1 MALFI
6 GNDLSFLCLLLL
18 SPRETQTTSGKCF
31 VCKNTCGLVLDTTD
45 LGGGLFLSSFSR
57 NRRTPKGRERKG
69 LARLRGEEDMLFT
82 GMDKDSRSSSSTQV
96 TLQPLEWGLDS
107 KLVTEN

>member
-1 MALFI
+1 M
-6 GNDLSFLCLLLL
+6 S
-18 SPRETQTTSGKCF
+18 SPLASQRDADHLRQVLRVHEY
-31 VCKNTCGLVLDTTD
+31 CGLVDTTD
-45 LGGGLFLSSFSR
+45 LGGSFLSSFSKD
-57 NRRTPKGRERKG
+57 RRTPKGRERKG